1 MATNDR
7 FEEKLAESR
16 EYEIALS
23 RWLQQARNFYVLPTY
38 DYSGLA
44 ENKAPRMSGSKHG
57 LIVPDLLAAKDGRF
71 VWFEVKLKT
80 SAALYRKTNTWQ
92 TGIPLRH
99 YHHYTELQLLT
110 GALIWLV
117 FIHREE
123 QEVRFGEL
131 SVLRVSQVD
140 RRDVMS
146 KGGMV
151 FFAWHELSRL
161 MSFSELDK
169 YRETEKDAS

>member
-1 MATNDR
+1 MAANDI
-7 FEEKLAESR
+7 FETKLAESR
-16 EYEIALS
+16 QYEIALS
-23 RWLQQARNFYVLPTY
+23 RWLQKARDYYVLPTY

-44 ENKAPRMSGSKHG
+44 DNKAPRMAGYKTN

-80 SAALYRKTNTWQ
+80 AAALYRKTNTWQ

-117 FIHREE
+117 FIHKQEK
-123 QEVRFGEL
+123 EVRIGEL
-131 SVLRVSQVD
+131 STLRVSQVD
-140 RRDVMS
+140 HRNVMS
-146 KGGMV
+146 YGGMA
-151 FFAWHELSRL
+151 FFAWPELKYL
-161 MSFSELDK
+161 MPFSELDK
-169 YRETEKDAS
+169 YKERQTA